1 MTNGLPGAKPAPEK
15 PVVPVVS
22 ETAPSLD
29 ELSTVEADEL
39 ARESLAETQDD
50 VLHAETKSELEAA
63 KEAATR
69 PGAVATGQVVKAPK
83 DETIIEVEKVLEQ
96 GIGPFYST
104 LPAEAKALFRKKG
117 EEAATEIAEMV
128 RALNVKV
135 KRVLEL
141 IYAWLKTI
149 PGVNKFFLEQ
159 EAKIKT
165 DRIVELVE
173 AMKEEREKRV

>member
-1 MTNGLPGAKPAPEK
+1 MTEREKLVAPLAGAEA
-15 PVVPVVS
+15 S
-22 ETAPSLD
+22 SD
-29 ELSTVEADEL
+29 EMSSVEADER
-39 ARESLAETQDD
+39 AREALVETMDD

-63 KEAATR
+63 KEAVPIVSA
-69 PGAVATGQVVKAPK
+69 GQTVKLPK
-83 DETIIEVEKVLEQ
+83 DETVIEVEKVLES
-96 GIGPFYST
+96 GIGPFYAS
-104 LPAEAKALFRKKG
+104 LPPDAKPLFLKKG

-128 RALNVKV
+128 RSLNVQV

-141 IYAWLKTI
+141 IYAWLRTI

-173 AMKEEREKRV
+173 TIKEEKMKQV